1 MMAHIITLTG
11 PSMCGKSRVIRQL
24 EILSSI
30 AKYKNRFEVVKVPKY
45 TTRPFRQNEIDAI
58 NLGNN
63 KDLDVLPV
71 IGKFNEHD
79 NTTPEDLKILK
90 FNAFKKLGCDLVY
103 EQYGHRY
110 GIKLSDLY
118 NYIRLGKSPVVILND
133 VRAIEDIKN
142 LLGKQCISL
151 FIFRDVPNLER
162 FEMEGEK
169 RNDTKE
175 TILTRYEK
183 ATAIYRIYIE
193 NIALFDKMILNVQ
206 SGDESLKHI
215 LMQLI
220 DSICCEPQ
228 TFI

>member
-1 MMAHIITLTG
+1 MAHIITITG
-11 PSMCGKSRVIRQL
+11 PSMCGKSKVIKQL
-24 EILSSI
+24 EMLSTTQ
-30 AKYKNRFEVVKVPKY
+30 KYKGRFEIVKVPKY

-58 NLGNN
+58 NSGCNN
-63 KDLDVLPV
+63 DLDVLPV
-71 IGKFNEHD
+71 IGKFNECD
-79 NTTPEDLKILK
+79 NTTMEDLKMLK
-90 FNAFKKLGCDLVY
+90 FNAFNKLGCDLVY

-151 FIFRDVPNLER
+151 FVFRDVPNLKR
-162 FEMEGEK
+162 FEKEGEK
-169 RNDTKE
+169 RHDTKE

-193 NIALFDKMILNVQ
+193 NIGLFDKMILNVQ
-206 SGDESLKHI
+206 NGDDSLRHI

-220 DSICCEPQ
+220 DSICCDPQ